1 MNPDEF
7 TIVVESSKGAREALV
22 DLWKAAL
29 GAGWVVVGDYDL
41 TGLLAGRDEGDGSS
55 ESGEEGLEIKSLDI
69 CHPELARPFVEA
81 ELRTALC
88 MPCNVLVCAEGG
100 RTRLMAMRPGVM
112 MPRLFAEATRELGD
126 LPERVDR
133 ELERI
138 LQAAA

>member
-7 TIVVESSKGAREALV
+7 TIVIESSKSAREALV

-41 TGLLAGRDEGDGSS
+41 TGLLAGQDEGDGGS
-55 ESGEEGLEIKSLDI
+55 ESEGEGIEIKSLDI
-69 CHPELARPFVEA
+69 CHPELARPFVKA

-88 MPCNVLVCAEGG
+88 MPCNVLVCSEGG
-100 RTRLMAMRPGVM
+100 QTKLMAMRPGVM
-112 MPRLFAEATRELGD
+112 MPRLFADATRALGD
-126 LPERVDR
+126 LPKRVDR
-133 ELERI
+133 ELEQI

>member
-1 MNPDEF
+1 MDPDEF

-29 GAGWVVVGDYDL
+29 AAGWVVVGDYDL
-41 TGLLAGRDEGDGSS
+41 TGLLAGGGAGGVS
-55 ESGEEGLEIKSLDI
+55 EIKSLDI
-69 CHPELARPFVEA
+69 CHPELARPFVKA

-88 MPCNVLVCAEGG
+88 MPCNVLVCSEGG

-112 MPRLFAEATRELGD
+112 MPKLFPKAIGALGD

-138 LQAAA
+138 LRQAA